1 MQIKLSLQK
10 FRLLIFKICTV
21 YFDLHENYVLLC
33 LLIKFGEI
41 QKYHYY
47 LHLRQAKKQIMSQN

>member
-21 YFDLHENYVLLC
+21 YFDLLLC
-33 LLIKFGEI
+33 FVGEI